1 MMKVL
6 KVLIA
11 MTVAT
16 IVLIS
21 TVPASA
27 APVQKFRNCAAMS
40 QAHPTGVARSVSAA
54 NTAVRAGFERPAV
67 GKKIYRTNKR
77 LDRGKRGSVCL
88 VAAQTP
94 SEVTNFQ
101 ARPGPGSLGANP
113 QIYVT
118 WEPPASGTAPITY
131 DVFLNGQ
138 LASTGKDFK
147 FAFLSNL
154 APTTTYTVEVLAKN
168 FAGSGPRLSAQVTTL
183 SAEAARGLVE
193 VVYSVTGSAGSVSI
207 TQRNVGGGTEQY
219 DSSLP
224 LSRSFWIRPGSFLYI
239 SAQNNG
245 DSGDVNCAITRSG
258 RTVQTASSSGAYV
271 IATCS
276 GTA

>member
-1 MMKVL
+1 MRYYL
-6 KVLIA
+6 Y
-11 MTVAT
+11 
-16 IVLIS
+16 
-21 TVPASA
+21 
-27 APVQKFRNCAAMS
+27 
-40 QAHPTGVARSVSAA
+40 QA
-54 NTAVRAGFERPAV
+54 
-67 GKKIYRTNKR
+67 NKR
-77 LDRGKRGSVCL
+77 LDRGKRGAVCL
-88 VAAQTP
+88 VAATPP

-101 ARPGPGSLGANP
+101 VRPGPPTLGSEP

-118 WEPPASGTAPITY
+118 WKPPASGTGPFIY

-138 LASTGKDFK
+138 LAKTEELFD
-147 FAFLSNL
+147 FAFLRNL
-154 APTTTYTVEVLAKN
+154 APSTTYTVEVLARN
-168 FAGSGPRLSAQVTTL
+168 IAGTGPRLSAQATTL

-193 VVYSVTGSAGSVSI
+193 VVYSITGSAGSVSI
-207 TQRNVGGGTEQY
+207 TQRNASGGTEQY

-245 DSGDVNCAITRSG
+245 DSGDVSCALTRSG

>member
-1 MMKVL
+1 MKVF
-6 KVLIA
+6 KGFAAIVVASSVLL
-11 MTVAT
+11 VPT
-16 IVLIS
+16 ISVS
-21 TVPASA
+21 AVPT
-27 APVQKFRNCAAMS
+27 QKFRNCAALS
-40 QAHPTGVARSVSAA
+40 KDYPTGVARSVSAA
-54 NTAVRAGFERPAV
+54 DAALRAGFERPVVRLYFYQA
-67 GKKIYRTNKR
+67 NKR
-77 LDRGKRGSVCL
+77 LDRGKRGAVCL
-88 VAAQTP
+88 VAAKPPT
-94 SEVTNFQ
+94 EVTNLK
-101 ARPGPGSLGANP
+101 AEPGPTSFNAEP

-118 WEPPASGTAPITY
+118 WKPPATGTGPFVY

-138 LASTGKDFK
+138 LAKTEDLFD
-147 FAFLSNL
+147 FAFLRNL
-154 APTTTYTVEVLAKN
+154 APSTTYTVEVLARN
-168 FAGSGPRLSAQVTTL
+168 IAGPGPRLSAQATTL

-207 TQRNVGGGTEQY
+207 TQRNAGGGTEQY

-245 DSGDVNCAITRSG
+245 DSGDVSCAVTRSG

>member
-1 MMKVL
+1 MKRN

-11 MTVAT
+11 MSVAT

-21 TVPASA
+21 TGPVSA
-27 APVQKFRNCAAMS
+27 VPVQKFRNCAALS
-40 QAHPTGVARSVSAA
+40 KDYPTGVARSVSAA
-54 NTAVRAGFERPAV
+54 NAALRAGFERPAV
-67 GKKIYRTNKR
+67 RKNIYQANIR
-77 LDRGKRGSVCL
+77 LDRKKSGSVCL
-88 VAAQTP
+88 VAIQPPT
-94 SEVTNFQ
+94 EVTNFQ
-101 ARPGPGSLGANP
+101 ARPGTPALGAEP

-118 WEPPASGTAPITY
+118 WKPPASGTGPFAY
-131 DVFLNGQ
+131 DIFLDGQ
-138 LASTGKDFK
+138 LAKTEDRFD

-154 APTTTYTVEVLAKN
+154 APSTTYTVEVLARN
-168 FAGSGPRLSAQVTTL
+168 IAGSGPRLSAQVTTL
-183 SAEAARGLVE
+183 NAEAARGLVE

>member
-1 MMKVL
+1 MKAY

-11 MTVAT
+11 MSLAI
-16 IVLIS
+16 IVLIP
-21 TVPASA
+21 TVPSSA
-27 APVQKFRNCAAMS
+27 APVQKFRNCAALS
-40 QAHPTGVARSVSAA
+40 KDYPTGVARSVSAA
-54 NTAVRAGFERPAV
+54 NKALKAGFERPAV
-67 GKKIYRTNKR
+67 RKKIYQANIR
-77 LDRGKRGSVCL
+77 LDRKKSGAVCL
-88 VAAQTP
+88 VAIQTP
-94 SEVTNFQ
+94 SEVTNFE
-101 ARPGPGSLGANP
+101 ARPGPGSLGGTP

-118 WEPPASGTAPITY
+118 WKPPASGTGPIVY
-131 DVFLNGQ
+131 DVFLNGE
-138 LASTGKDFK
+138 LAKTEDRLN

-154 APTTTYTVEVLAKN
+154 APSTTYTVEVLARN
-168 FAGSGPRLSAQVTTL
+168 IAGSGPRLSAQVTTL

-245 DSGDVNCAITRSG
+245 DSGDVRCNITSNG
-258 RTVQTASSSGAYV
+258 RTVQSASSSGAYV

>member
-1 MMKVL
+1 MKVF

-11 MTVAT
+11 MSVAT

-21 TVPASA
+21 TGPVSA
-27 APVQKFRNCAAMS
+27 VPVQKFRNCAAIS
-40 QAHPTGVARSVSAA
+40 KDYPTGVARSVSAA
-54 NTAVRAGFERPAV
+54 NAALRAGFERPAV
-67 GKKIYRTNKR
+67 RKNIYQANIR
-77 LDRGKRGSVCL
+77 LDRKKSGTVCL
-88 VAAQTP
+88 VAIQPPTEVMDYRVQP
-94 SEVTNFQ
+94 S
-101 ARPGPGSLGANP
+101 PGTGEPS
-113 QIYVT
+113 IWVR
-118 WEPPASGTAPITY
+118 WKPPATGTGPFVY
-131 DVFLNGQ
+131 DIFLDGQ
-138 LASTGKDFK
+138 LAKTEDRFD
-147 FAFLSNL
+147 FAFFYNL
-154 APTTTYTVEVLAKN
+154 APSTTYTVEVLARN
-168 FAGSGPRLSAQVTTL
+168 IAGPGPRLSAQVTTL

-245 DSGDVNCAITRSG
+245 DSGDVSCAITRSG